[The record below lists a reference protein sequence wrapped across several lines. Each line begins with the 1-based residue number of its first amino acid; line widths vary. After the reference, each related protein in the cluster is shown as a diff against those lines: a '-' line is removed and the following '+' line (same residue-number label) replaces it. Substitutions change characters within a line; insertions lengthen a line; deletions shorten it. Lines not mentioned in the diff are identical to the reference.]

1 MLQGIS
7 SNPNNLEPTFIS
19 TSRFVQSWCQ
29 YRFYQDTEYIRTD
42 TGARKNPSYK
52 HEHMFK
58 ISKKYVDHKV
68 RDYYMCMHLYNT
80 LIDHTPVRLTSTIK
94 RLSNEPMKQ

>member
-1 MLQGIS
+1 MAAYTMLQGIS

-68 RDYYMCMHLYNT
+68 LGLFYVHVLVQYANRQYVYW
-80 LIDHTPVRLTSTIK
+80 
-94 RLSNEPMKQ
+94 SNEHY